1 MQAKTTGIVI
11 HSIKY
16 SDSSTIV
23 TVYTRQFGRVS
34 YMVHGVNK
42 KRSVFRAAFLQPL
55 SILELDVIHSPG
67 KEIQRIKDIQLEHPF
82 IDIPYNPVKN
92 ALALF
97 LSEMLF
103 RTLRQTEPDD
113 NLFLFLENSIK
124 QLDFCEKGI
133 PNFHLVFLLKLTRY
147 LGFEPNKEE
156 ENGKYFDL
164 MNGIFLEGKP
174 LHVHFLLSETTTDF
188 AKLLDADYSNM
199 DSMILSRNKRTNL
212 LNSIVE
218 YYRLHIPEFHGLH
231 SLAVLQSLF
240 D

>member
-1 MQAKTTGIVI
+1 MQVKTTGIVI

-103 RTLRQTEPDD
+103 SLTIQSKMHWRYFYRKCFSELYVKLNRMTTYFFFLKIRLSNLISVKKEFQT
-113 NLFLFLENSIK
+113 FISF
-124 QLDFCEKGI
+124 FC
-133 PNFHLVFLLKLTRY
+133 
-147 LGFEPNKEE
+147 
-156 ENGKYFDL
+156 
-164 MNGIFLEGKP
+164 
-174 LHVHFLLSETTTDF
+174 
-188 AKLLDADYSNM
+188 
-199 DSMILSRNKRTNL
+199 
-212 LNSIVE
+212 LN
-218 YYRLHIPEFHGLH
+218 
-231 SLAVLQSLF
+231 
-240 D
+240 